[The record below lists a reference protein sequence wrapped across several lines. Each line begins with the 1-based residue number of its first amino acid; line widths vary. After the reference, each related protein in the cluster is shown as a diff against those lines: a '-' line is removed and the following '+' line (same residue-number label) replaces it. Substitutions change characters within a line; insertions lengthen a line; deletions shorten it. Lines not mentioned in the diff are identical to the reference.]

1 MIPYKLF
8 TGLNM
13 KAEDY
18 QKLVDK
24 KTQNSPMVKDC
35 VFAFI
40 IGGFICVLGQ
50 ALSDLYSGVFG
61 QSEDISGTLTSMTLV
76 FLSTLFTGIGLYDK
90 LAKIGGAG
98 TLVPITGFANAMAS
112 PAVEFKKEGL
122 ILGIGP
128 KLFAIAGSV
137 IVYGTLASV
146 VYGIIYYTVSLFM

>member
-1 MIPYKLF
+1 
-8 TGLNM
+8 M

-18 QKLVDK
+18 QKTVEK
-24 KTQNSPMVKDC
+24 KTQNSPMLKDC

-40 IGGFICVLGQ
+40 IGGLICVLGQ
-50 ALSDLYSGVFG
+50 GFNDFYSKILNQTEDMSGLYTS
-61 QSEDISGTLTSMTLV
+61 ISLI
-76 FLSTLFTGIGLYDK
+76 FLSTLFTGIGWYDK
-90 LAKIGGAG
+90 LARIAGAG

-122 ILGIGP
+122 VLGIGP

-146 VYGIIYYTVSLFM
+146 VYGIIYYICNNVVG

>member
-1 MIPYKLF
+1 
-8 TGLNM
+8 M

-18 QKLVDK
+18 QKTVEK
-24 KTQNSPMVKDC
+24 KTQNSPMLKDC

-40 IGGFICVLGQ
+40 IGGLICVLGQ
-50 ALSDLYSGVFG
+50 GFNDFYSKILNQTEDMAGLYTS
-61 QSEDISGTLTSMTLV
+61 ISLI
-76 FLSTLFTGIGLYDK
+76 FLSTLFTGIGWYDK
-90 LAKIGGAG
+90 LARIAGAG

-122 ILGIGP
+122 VLGIGP

-146 VYGIIYYTVSLFM
+146 VYGIIYYICNNVVG